1 MVAIFVM
8 CGYFQPAIFAVLWFY
23 FEEDFYQVTSGWL
36 GWSNDLTPKYVSS
49 VCVFAPHDKAIPGI
63 AKVNIATLV
72 CGRNTLLKWQ
82 ELNVST
88 LEGIECILYDSGG

>member
-1 MVAIFVM
+1 M
-8 CGYFQPAIFAVLWFY
+8 CLQF
-23 FEEDFYQVTSGWL
+23 
-36 GWSNDLTPKYVSS
+36 VSS
-49 VCVFAPHDKAIPGI
+49 LPHDKAIPGI